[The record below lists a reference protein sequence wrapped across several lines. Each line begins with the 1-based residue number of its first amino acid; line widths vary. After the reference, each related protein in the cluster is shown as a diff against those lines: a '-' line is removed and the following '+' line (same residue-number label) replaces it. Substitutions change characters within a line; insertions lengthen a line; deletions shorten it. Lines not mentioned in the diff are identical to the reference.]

1 MTSQKKRLL
10 ISTLVA
16 AVAWWGVVFGEIYM
30 KCRVP
35 DSEGCSWAHAFFPEL
50 TVPLFFVIIG
60 LPSFFMAYGVLG
72 WLAHRKSAGASQEGA

>member
-10 ISTLVA
+10 ISALVGTL
-16 AVAWWGVVFGEIYM
+16 AWWGVVFGEIYF

-35 DSEGCSWAHAFFPEL
+35 ESEGCSWAHAFFPEL

-60 LPSFFMAYGVLG
+60 FPSFLLCYAVTG
-72 WLAHRKSAGASQEGA
+72 WLASRKPSGDFRKDA